1 MQKVEL
7 PDEIKKKS
15 FSQSVQAVVQSSD
28 LICFQGP
35 FCFLL
40 SCCAS
45 NRATAMGNINPCNA
59 TRIWDYYWVWD
70 GLLSYTIVWAI
81 RTKHLTQITFIIIR
95 QLWGCNESCLNKS
108 VMAAIL
114 NKWPV
119 CFSAYSLCIRSEL
132 RNIASIF
139 NVHQDITLRWYDMLS
154 QSVQPH
160 CDLSQKQLFLQCKD
174 GVVYFCYH
182 F

>member
-45 NRATAMGNINPCNA
+45 NRATAMGNINPCDA
-59 TRIWDYYWVWD
+59 ARICYQHQWSVKITTEYETGFCHTR
-70 GLLSYTIVWAI
+70 A
-81 RTKHLTQITFIIIR
+81 
-95 QLWGCNESCLNKS
+95 N
-108 VMAAIL
+108 
-114 NKWPV
+114 
-119 CFSAYSLCIRSEL
+119 
-132 RNIASIF
+132 
-139 NVHQDITLRWYDMLS
+139 
-154 QSVQPH
+154 
-160 CDLSQKQLFLQCKD
+160 CKD
-174 GVVYFCYH
+174 KPLNSDNIH
-182 F
+182 